1 MVPRSRTASGE
12 LEGKILAAALEL
24 LAEQGSQALTVRGI
38 ATRAGVAPMGIYN
51 HFDGKVGVVEAV
63 WTEGFDR
70 LCTAMDVDDTLTPI
84 EALMA
89 CGRSYR
95 RFAHEHPAYYRL
107 MFMEHLDD
115 FTPSPEGAVAS
126 GRALQ
131 ILVNRVERAQDAG
144 DIAPGRSIDIAQGI
158 WAAVHGWVS
167 LELLR
172 VNFALDADDA
182 YDRLLQSICR
192 GFRES

>member
-12 LEGKILAAALEL
+12 LEGKILTAALEL
-24 LAEQGSQALTVRGI
+24 LAEQGSRALTVRGI

-51 HFDGKVGVVEAV
+51 HFDGKVGVIEAV

-70 LCTAMDVDDTLTPI
+70 LCTAMEVDETLSPLD
-84 EALMA
+84 ALLA

-107 MFMEHLDD
+107 MFMEQLDD
-115 FTPSPEGAVAS
+115 FTPSPQGAVAS
-126 GRALQ
+126 GRSLQ
-131 ILVNRVERAQDAG
+131 ILVNRVESAQDAG
-144 DIAPGRSIDIAQGI
+144 VIAAGRSIDIAQGI

-182 YDRLLQSICR
+182 YDQLLQSICR